1 MHGINQ
7 VRPSGSVLP
16 AGPAAS
22 RCQLGRAQPTA
33 ETPFGQSCHLT
44 VLLSRDNHRLVS
56 RPGLEPV
63 LRRVAG

>member
-22 RCQLGRAQPTA
+22 PCQQGRPQPPLAPAVPVMLMAELPAMLLVEAAASARVPLLTA
-33 ETPFGQSCHLT
+33 
-44 VLLSRDNHRLVS
+44 VM
-56 RPGLEPV
+56 PV
-63 LRRVAG
+63 